1 MYEHDE
7 GGTRHGSPDRNRDRG
22 LERGLGRGL
31 SRPFRGREVDDEL
44 EFHFAETIDALI
56 DEGWPPARARAEA
69 ERRFG
74 DRRRHQRNLDDIGRA
89 LERRHTRL
97 AMWDAIRQNVRDAA
111 RGLRRTPGMTAAV
124 IILLA
129 LGIGANATM
138 FEIVDRLLLR
148 PPDHLVDAD
157 RLRMIYAQRPTLSL
171 PRFAR
176 NLTYSDVADLKHLP
190 ALESVAAF
198 TPRREM
204 TLGTGAEAQKID
216 VQFAEASYF
225 TTLGVQPLIGRFYR
239 QREDT
244 PGAPLTAVVSAPF
257 WQREMGGDPGVLG
270 RVLSIGKSRYEV
282 VGVAPDGFTGAD
294 LSAIDVWLPLRAA
307 MAAESGVRAL
317 ETRTWWWASAVMRLK
332 PGATDDTANAQMTA
346 AHITARR
353 EVERLGGEPYLS
365 RGPAYLYGT
374 SIIAARRPNP
384 SMTSSVSLCLAAV
397 SAIVLII
404 ACANVANL
412 LLTRGI
418 QLRRDL
424 AVRAALGAARSRLAG
439 LVITE
444 AALLAAAGAIMALI
458 VARWSS
464 AAARSFLPD
473 ISFGGGSGINGSTWT
488 GSWLVSGI
496 NARLL
501 VFSAAAAVLTV
512 ILAGLI
518 PALHAA
524 GTSASEALRSVT
536 RGSSLRRS
544 RTRNLLMIGQTA
556 LSVVLLVGAG
566 LFVRS
571 FYGAA
576 HANVGFDHARLITAT
591 IEPQNGLTRERFEA
605 LYQEALARA
614 SAVPGVSR
622 AALSIESTIAFGGW
636 SGPGGIK
643 VDGRDG
649 IIDDL
654 PDGGPFLYSGS
665 EGFFETLGVPIV
677 RGRAFSAA
685 DGLEGA
691 EPVGM
696 VSETFV
702 RTVWPDR
709 DPIGQC
715 FTMAASYPHRPPD
728 PPQPCRRVVG
738 VFGDFARVGIGDKGT
753 IAVAVPPR
761 TGRRSAQALV
771 VRTIAPTSEGNASG
785 GDPAVVAALLRQ
797 VITSISPDIRFVQV
811 STMTERY
818 DDLLEPWRLGATMFA
833 VFGALALIVAIVGLY
848 AILAFAVAQRR
859 RELGIRSALGARG
872 TDLIWLVMRQAGAF
886 VIAGLL
892 IGTAL
897 AAAAGRFVEGLL
909 FNVQTGDPLVYGAV
923 VIVLSV
929 AGLAASLGPAWRATT
944 VNPASALQAE

>member
-1 MYEHDE
+1 M
-7 GGTRHGSPDRNRDRG
+7 T
-22 LERGLGRGL
+22 
-31 SRPFRGREVDDEL
+31 
-44 EFHFAETIDALI
+44 
-56 DEGWPPARARAEA
+56 
-69 ERRFG
+69 
-74 DRRRHQRNLDDIGRA
+74 IGRTFQW
-89 LERRHTRL
+89 RHARL
-97 AMWDAIRQNVRDAA
+97 AMWDPIRQTVRDAA
-111 RGLRRTPGMTAAV
+111 RGLRRTPGTAAAIV
-124 IILLA
+124 TLLA

-148 PPDHLVDAD
+148 PPDHVVDAE
-157 RLRMIYAQRPTLSL
+157 RLRMVYSQRPTLSL
-171 PRFAR
+171 PQFAR
-176 NLTYSDVADLKHLP
+176 NLTYSDVADIKHLP
-190 ALESVAAF
+190 ALESAAAF
-198 TPRREM
+198 TQRRRM
-204 TLGTGAEAQKID
+204 TMGTGTEARKIQ
-216 VQFAEASYF
+216 VQLAEASYF

-239 QREDT
+239 PAEDE
-244 PGAPLTAVVSAPF
+244 PGAALTAVVSAPF
-257 WQREMGGDPGVLG
+257 WRRELGGDASALG
-270 RVLSIGKSRYEV
+270 RVFAIGKERYEI

-307 MAAESGVRAL
+307 MAVESGRQAL
-317 ETRTWWWASAVMRLK
+317 ETRTWWWTSAIIRLR
-332 PGATDDTANAQMTA
+332 PGVTDDTANAQMTA
-346 AHITARR
+346 AHVAARR

-418 QLRRDL
+418 QTRREL
-424 AVRAALGAARSRLAG
+424 AVRAALGAPRSRLAG

-444 AALLAAAGAIMALI
+444 AAMLAAAGAIMALI

-473 ISFGGGSGINGSTWT
+473 VSFTETAGIAGINP
-488 GSWLVSGI
+488 
-496 NARLL
+496 RLL
-501 VFSAAAAVLTV
+501 MFSAAAATLTV
-512 ILAGLI
+512 MLAGII
-518 PALHAA
+518 PALQAA
-524 GTSASEALRSVT
+524 GTSATDALRSVT
-536 RGSSLRRS
+536 RGSSARRS
-544 RTRNLLMIGQTA
+544 RTRNILMIGQTA

-571 FYGAA
+571 FHGAA
-576 HANVGFDHARLITAT
+576 HANVGFEHAQVITAT
-591 IEPQNGLTRERFEA
+591 IEGRNGLSRERREA
-605 LYQEALARA
+605 IYQEALARA
-614 SAVPGVSR
+614 TAIPGVSR
-622 AALSIESTIAFGGW
+622 AALSIEPTIAFGGW

-643 VDGRDG
+643 VEGREG

-665 EGFFETLGVPIV
+665 DGFFETLGVPIV
-677 RGRAFSAA
+677 RGRSFSAA

-715 FTMAASYPHRPPD
+715 FTMGASYPLRPSE
-728 PPQPCRRVVG
+728 PPRPCRRVIG
-738 VFGDFARVGIGDKGT
+738 VFGDFARVGIGDQGT

-761 TGRRSAQALV
+761 PNRRDAQVLI
-771 VRTIAPTSEGNASG
+771 VRTSSGASDASAAATATAGSALSPNSTSSSSSTSTSSAAAKA
-785 GDPAVVAALLRQ
+785 DPAVVAALLRQ
-797 VITSISPDIRFVQV
+797 AITGLSPDIRFVEV
-811 STMTERY
+811 RTMADRY
-818 DDLLEPWRLGATMFA
+818 DELLEPWRLGATMFA
-833 VFGALALIVAIVGLY
+833 VFGLLALVVAIVGLY

-872 TDLIWLVMRQAGAF
+872 MDLIWLVMRQAGAF
-886 VIAGLL
+886 VVAGLL

-909 FNVQTGDPLVYGAV
+909 FNVRTSDPFVYGAV
-923 VIVLSV
+923 VIVLAA
-929 AGLAASLGPAWRATT
+929 AGLAASLGPAWRATS
-944 VNPASALQAE
+944 VNPSSALRAE

>member
-1 MYEHDE
+1 M
-7 GGTRHGSPDRNRDRG
+7 
-22 LERGLGRGL
+22 
-31 SRPFRGREVDDEL
+31 
-44 EFHFAETIDALI
+44 A
-56 DEGWPPARARAEA
+56 
-69 ERRFG
+69 
-74 DRRRHQRNLDDIGRA
+74 
-89 LERRHTRL
+89 
-97 AMWDAIRQNVRDAA
+97 
-111 RGLRRTPGMTAAV
+111 AAV
-124 IILLA
+124 VILLA

-148 PPDHLVDAD
+148 PPDHLVDAE
-157 RLRMIYAQRPTLSL
+157 RLRVVYSQRPTLSL

-176 NLTYSDVADLKHLP
+176 NLTYSDVADLKGLP
-190 ALESVAAF
+190 AFDAVAAF
-198 TPRREM
+198 TTPRRM
-204 TLGTGAEAQKID
+204 TLGTSAEARKIQ
-216 VQFAEASYF
+216 VQLAEASYF
-225 TTLGVQPLIGRFYR
+225 TALGVRPLLGRFYR
-239 QREDT
+239 QSEDE
-244 PGAPLTAVVSAPF
+244 PGAPLTAVVSATF
-257 WQREMGGDPGVLG
+257 WQREMNRDPRALG
-270 RVLSIGKSRYEV
+270 RVLSIGKDGYEV

-294 LSAIDVWLPLRAA
+294 LGAIDAWLPLRAA
-307 MAAESGVRAL
+307 IAIESGRQAL
-317 ETRTWWWASAVMRLK
+317 ETRTWWWTSAVIKLK
-332 PGATDDTANAQMTA
+332 PGVTDETANAQMTA
-346 AHITARR
+346 AHVAARR
-353 EVERLGGEPYLS
+353 EVERLGGDPYLS

-384 SMTSSVSLCLAAV
+384 SMTSSVALCLAAV

-418 QLRRDL
+418 QRRRDL

-444 AALLAAAGAIMALI
+444 AAMFAAAGALMALI

-473 ISFGGGSGINGSTWT
+473 IAFSGSGISGATTDATSAAGIFDTIV
-488 GSWLVSGI
+488 SWIGGTGI
-496 NARLL
+496 NLRLL

-512 ILAGLI
+512 MLAGII

-524 GTSASEALRSVT
+524 GTSATEALRSVT
-536 RGSSLRRS
+536 RGSSARRS

-571 FYGAA
+571 FYSAA
-576 HANVGFDHARLITAT
+576 HANVGFEHAQVITAT
-591 IEPQNGLTRERFEA
+591 IEGQNALAPARREA

-614 SAVPGVSR
+614 NAIPGVSR
-622 AALSIESTIAFGGW
+622 AALSIEATIAFGGW

-643 VDGRDG
+643 VDGRDA
-649 IIDDL
+649 IIDDQ

-677 RGRAFSAA
+677 RGRSFSAA

-715 FTMAASYPHRPPD
+715 FTMGASYPHRPPD
-728 PPQPCRRVVG
+728 PPQPCRRVIG
-738 VFGDFARVGIGDKGT
+738 VFGDFARVGIGDKGS

-761 TGRRSAQALV
+761 PKRRSAQALIV
-771 VRTIAPTSEGNASG
+771 KTN
-785 GDPAVVAALLRQ
+785 GDPAAVAPLLRQ
-797 VITSISPDIRFVQV
+797 MITGISPEVRYVEV
-811 STMTERY
+811 TTMTERY
-818 DDLLEPWRLGATMFA
+818 DELLRPWRLGATMFA
-833 VFGALALIVAIVGLY
+833 LFGLLALVVAIVGLY

-859 RELGIRSALGARG
+859 RELGIRAALGARG
-872 TDLIWLVMRQAGAF
+872 PDLIWLVMRQAGAF
-886 VIAGLL
+886 VVAGLL
-892 IGTAL
+892 VGTAI
-897 AAAAGRFVEGLL
+897 AAVAGRFIEGLL
-909 FNVQTGDPLVYGAV
+909 FNVQTGDPLVHGAV
-923 VIVLSV
+923 VIILSV
-929 AGLAASLGPAWRATT
+929 AGLAASLGPAWRATST
-944 VNPASALQAE
+944 NPASALQAE